1 MKLKEVIDVLDEEPI
16 FKLEDLELVN
26 WMKNKYLCTYI
37 DCINLIYPKGYKVN
51 NYKVVSLS
59 DEVLNLNENEF
70 TDLLSSLDDIQKIFI
85 SKINISKGK
94 LKTEKLKKIPNINY
108 ILDKM
113 SKKNIINLKWE
124 YKNHKNEKNLC
135 YISLSIEADEV
146 DDYLKKN
153 KINLGANKR
162 K

>member
-1 MKLKEVIDVLDEEPI
+1 MIY
-16 FKLEDLELVN
+16 
-26 WMKNKYLCTYI
+26 KN
-37 DCINLIYPKGYKVN
+37 
-51 NYKVVSLS
+51 
-59 DEVLNLNENEF
+59 
-70 TDLLSSLDDIQKIFI
+70 DII

-153 KINLGANKR
+153 KINLGAKQKEIVNFLKNNDRVEINDLIDILKASKQSILSLQNKNLIDIKLEDYYR
-162 K
+162 NPEDAI